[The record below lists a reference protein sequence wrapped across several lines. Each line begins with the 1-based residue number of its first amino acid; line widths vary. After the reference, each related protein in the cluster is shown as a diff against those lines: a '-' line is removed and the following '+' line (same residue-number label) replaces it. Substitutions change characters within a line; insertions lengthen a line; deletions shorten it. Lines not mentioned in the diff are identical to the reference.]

1 MSGMRTTLTVDDCVM
16 RTIKRI
22 AGRRGVP
29 LKAVVNDAL
38 RAGLREI
45 ENTRPSTPYRAKV
58 RAFAVLPGLDP
69 CKLGQVGDEGEDIP
83 KLERGA

>member
-1 MSGMRTTLTVDDCVM
+1 MSGMRTTLTVDDGVV
-16 RTIKRI
+16 RALKRI
-22 AGRRGVP
+22 ADRRGVP

-38 RAGLREI
+38 GAGLREI
-45 ENTRPSTPYRAKV
+45 ENTRPSTFCRTKV

-69 CKLGQVGDEGEDIP
+69 CKLGQIGDGVDGIA